1 MDTTYMR
8 KSSMF
13 FELVRNISFQELIR
27 FKLSLVTF
35 ALIPLLW
42 LLDPAIDVFINQ
54 QHGYLHELVTY
65 EPVEMLILVGS
76 SFFIFITGMACSLA
90 FLGVEKQQKSLLEQS
105 QKLSQII
112 HSTPEC
118 VKTVSR
124 DGLLQDMN
132 PAGLKI
138 VEADNIEQVQGQS
151 VYDLIAP
158 EHRQLYIDF
167 NARIFEGQSEIIEY
181 DVIGLKGTRK
191 HVESH
196 AVPLRDSNGL
206 IISHLATTRDITH
219 SRRLSEKLSYQ
230 ASHDM
235 LTGLINRH
243 EFERR
248 LENTLNQGDDNQET
262 HAVLF
267 IDMDQ
272 FKVINDTSGHM
283 AGDQLLIQLGNI
295 MREQVRQHDSVARL
309 GGDEFAILLQYCS
322 TNDASNIADKLRL
335 AIDAFNFVWEER
347 QFKVTVSIGVVNID
361 HTDTSV
367 TNILREADT
376 CCYMAKDKGRNRI
389 QIHQKGD
396 DITALHQKE
405 MDWVSRIHSGIAD
418 RRFILFGQEIVS
430 LNSHSPEKHL
440 ELLVRYQDDDG
451 SLIPP
456 GAFLPAAERYCIS
469 PKLDRYIIESA
480 FHLLST
486 NTQLL
491 NEFESFGI
499 NLSGLSLGDKEVLQT
514 ISQLISAHPTLQ
526 NKINFEI
533 TETAAISNLQDAC
546 SFISQLKG
554 IGCSFSL
561 DDFGSG
567 LSSFGYLK
575 SLPVDYLKIDG
586 SFIRDILDDP
596 IDLAMVRSINDIGHL
611 MGKKTVAEF
620 VENDAIKEQLQLMGV
635 DFAQGYGIAK
645 PCPLKEFIKAA
656 A

>member
-1 MDTTYMR
+1 MQ
-8 KSSMF
+8 KSSSF
-13 FELVRNISFQELIR
+13 IELVKRTSLQELIR
-27 FKLSLVTF
+27 FKPSLATF
-35 ALIPLLW
+35 GFILMLW
-42 LLDPAIDVFINQ
+42 LLYPAIDVSVNQ
-54 QHGYLHELVTY
+54 QQNYLHDLTTFQPLEALF
-65 EPVEMLILVGS
+65 LIS
-76 SFFIFITGMACSLA
+76 SSLFILIIGITCSFIFLSI
-90 FLGVEKQQKSLLEQS
+90 EKQKKASVEQS
-105 QKLSQII
+105 QKLSKII

-124 DGLLQDMN
+124 NGLLQDMN

-138 VEADNIEQVQGQS
+138 VEADDIEQVRGQS

-181 DVIGLKGTRK
+181 DIIGLKGTRK
-191 HVESH
+191 SVESH
-196 AVPLRDSNGL
+196 AVPLRDSDGL
-206 IISHLATTRDITH
+206 IISHLATTRDITN
-219 SRRLSEKLSYQ
+219 SRQLSEKLSYQ

-272 FKVINDTSGHM
+272 FKLINDTSGHL

-295 MREQVRQHDSVARL
+295 MREQVRQHDSIARL

-322 TNDASNIADKLRL
+322 PNDASHIADKLRL
-335 AIDAFNFVWEER
+335 AIDDFNFAWEER
-347 QFKVTVSIGVVNID
+347 QFKITVSIGVVNID

-367 TNILREADT
+367 INILREADT

-389 QIHQKGD
+389 QVHQKGD
-396 DITALHQKE
+396 EITALHQRE
-405 MDWVSRIHSGIAD
+405 MDWVSRIHSGIAEQ
-418 RRFILFGQEIVS
+418 RFILFGQEIVS
-430 LNSHSPEKHL
+430 LNSRSPGKHL
-440 ELLVRYQDDDG
+440 ELLVRYQNDDG

-456 GAFLPAAERYCIS
+456 GAFLPAAERYSIS
-469 PKLDRYIIESA
+469 PKLDRHIIQSA
-480 FHLLST
+480 FHQLST
-486 NTQLL
+486 NTLLL
-491 NEFESFGI
+491 NEFDSFGI
-499 NLSGLSLGDKEVLQT
+499 NLSGLSLGDKDVLQT
-514 ISQLISAHPTLQ
+514 ITQLLNEHPALK
-526 NKINFEI
+526 NKIGFEI
-533 TETAAISNLQDAC
+533 TETAAISNLQEAC
-546 SFISQLKG
+546 FFINQLKE

-586 SFIRDILDDP
+586 CFIRDILDDP

-611 MGKKTVAEF
+611 MGKKTIAEF
-620 VENDAIKEQLQLMGV
+620 VENDAIKEQLQLIGV
-635 DFAQGYGIAK
+635 DFAQGYGIAE
-645 PCPLKEFIKAA
+645 PRPLKELIKIAA
-656 A
+656 

>member
-1 MDTTYMR
+1 MQ
-8 KSSMF
+8 KSSSF
-13 FELVRNISFQELIR
+13 IELVKRTSLQELIR
-27 FKLSLVTF
+27 FKPSLATF
-35 ALIPLLW
+35 GFILMLW
-42 LLDPAIDVFINQ
+42 LLYPAIDVSVNQ
-54 QHGYLHELVTY
+54 QQNYLHDLTTFQPLEALF
-65 EPVEMLILVGS
+65 LIS
-76 SFFIFITGMACSLA
+76 SSLFILIIGITCSFIFLSI
-90 FLGVEKQQKSLLEQS
+90 EKQKKASVEQS
-105 QKLSQII
+105 QKLSKII

-124 DGLLQDMN
+124 NGLLQDMN

-138 VEADNIEQVQGQS
+138 VEADDIEQVRGQS

-181 DVIGLKGTRK
+181 DIIGLKGTRK
-191 HVESH
+191 SVESH
-196 AVPLRDSNGL
+196 AVPLRDSDGL
-206 IISHLATTRDITH
+206 IISHLATTRDITN
-219 SRRLSEKLSYQ
+219 SRQLSEKLSYQ

-272 FKVINDTSGHM
+272 FKLINDTSGHL

-295 MREQVRQHDSVARL
+295 MREQVRQHDSIARL

-322 TNDASNIADKLRL
+322 PNDASHIADKLRL
-335 AIDAFNFVWEER
+335 AIDDFNFAWEER
-347 QFKVTVSIGVVNID
+347 QFKITVSIGVVNID

-367 TNILREADT
+367 INILREADT

-389 QIHQKGD
+389 QVHQKGD
-396 DITALHQKE
+396 EITALHQRE
-405 MDWVSRIHSGIAD
+405 MDWVSRIHSGIAEQ
-418 RRFILFGQEIVS
+418 RFILFGQEIVS
-430 LNSHSPEKHL
+430 LNSRSPGKHL
-440 ELLVRYQDDDG
+440 ELLVRYQNDDG

-456 GAFLPAAERYCIS
+456 GAFLPAAERYSIS
-469 PKLDRYIIESA
+469 PKLDRHIIQSA
-480 FHLLST
+480 FHHLST
-486 NTQLL
+486 NTLLL
-491 NEFESFGI
+491 NEFDSFGI
-499 NLSGLSLGDKEVLQT
+499 NLSGLSLGDKDVLQT
-514 ISQLISAHPTLQ
+514 ITQLLNEHPALK
-526 NKINFEI
+526 NKIGFEI
-533 TETAAISNLQDAC
+533 TETAAISNLQEAC
-546 SFISQLKG
+546 FFINQLKE

-586 SFIRDILDDP
+586 CFIRDILDDP

-611 MGKKTVAEF
+611 MGKKTIAEF
-620 VENDAIKEQLQLMGV
+620 VENDAIKEQLQLIGV
-635 DFAQGYGIAK
+635 DFAQGYGIAE
-645 PCPLKEFIKAA
+645 PRPLKELIKIAA
-656 A
+656 

>member
-1 MDTTYMR
+1 MR
-8 KSSMF
+8 KPSIF
-13 FELVRNISFQELIR
+13 FVLVRNTSFQELIR
-27 FKLSLVTF
+27 FKLSLATF

-42 LLDPAIDVFINQ
+42 LLDPAVDVFVNQ
-54 QHGYLHELVTY
+54 QHGYLHELVTFDPA
-65 EPVEMLILVGS
+65 ETLFLVGS
-76 SFFIFITGMACSLA
+76 SVFILIIGMAFSLA
-90 FLGVEKQQKSLLEQS
+90 FLGIEKQQKSLVEQS

-112 HSTPEC
+112 QSTPEC

-132 PAGLKI
+132 PAGLNI
-138 VEADNIEQVQGQS
+138 VEADNIEQVRGQS

-167 NARIFEGQSEIIEY
+167 NARIFDGQSEIIEY

-191 HVESH
+191 SVESH
-196 AVPLRDSNGL
+196 AVPLRDSDGL

-322 TNDASNIADKLRL
+322 PNNASHIADKLRL
-335 AIDAFNFVWEER
+335 AIDEFNFAWGER

-367 TNILREADT
+367 SNILREADT

-389 QIHQKGD
+389 QVHQKGD
-396 DITALHQKE
+396 KSTVLHQTE
-405 MDWVSRIHSGIAD
+405 MNWVSRIHSGIAD
-418 RRFILFGQEIVS
+418 RRFILFGQEIIS
-430 LNSHSPEKHL
+430 LNNHSPEKHL
-440 ELLVRYQDDDG
+440 ELLVRYQNDDG
-451 SLIPP
+451 SLTPP
-456 GAFLPAAERYCIS
+456 GAFLPAAERYSIS

-480 FHLLST
+480 FSQLST
-486 NTQLL
+486 NTVLL
-491 NEFESFGI
+491 NEFDSFAI

-514 ISQLISAHPTLQ
+514 ISHLIKAHPVLH
-526 NKINFEI
+526 NKISFEI
-533 TETAAISNLQDAC
+533 TETAAISNLQDAR
-546 SFISQLKG
+546 SFINELKD

-596 IDLAMVRSINDIGHL
+596 IDLAMVQSINDIGHL
-611 MGKKTVAEF
+611 MGKKTIAEF
-620 VENDAIKEQLQLMGV
+620 VENDRIKEQLQLIGV

-645 PCPLKEFIKAA
+645 PCPLKEFIEAA